1 MVVKKFGCRIVVLA
15 RNGPTNGDVIDLW
28 VVANFRFV
36 SSSHTAICS
45 FDANCLGVIWSS
57 LTGN

>member
-1 MVVKKFGCRIVVLA
+1 MVVKKFGYRVGAAASPQPIGYVIRFGLCRKLSVAVVF
-15 RNGPTNGDVIDLW
+15 TV
-28 VVANFRFV
+28 
-36 SSSHTAICS
+36 TAIWP

>member
-1 MVVKKFGCRIVVLA
+1 MVVKKFCVPDRLSTLQQIGYVIVVSRKLS
-15 RNGPTNGDVIDLW
+15 V
-28 VVANFRFV
+28 RFV
-36 SSSHTAICS
+36 FTTPQSGH